1 MTIDRVAR
9 FRRRLRPLLLA
20 AVIAMVALGPTIGLN
35 RFWTRQVILIAI
47 LSLIV
52 SGLNLTFGYAGELA
66 LGQAAV
72 FAAGAYLTGYLAKN
86 VVNDIGLLVIVSC
99 AAALLVGL
107 VTGAPGVRLG
117 GWMLAIS
124 SFFLVLLIPDVV
136 NIIGDPVGGFDGL
149 SGIPLPEFFGNEL
162 TTNAFYVFVVVT
174 AGLWFVLLSNLIKS
188 PRGAEFRVLGAGR
201 TVSASVGVSIY
212 GVKLR
217 AYAIGAAPAG
227 IAGCL
232 FAYLDGFV
240 SPTSFGLSIAVGI
253 LAASVLGGMHTVYGA
268 VLGAALLQLGPLGST
283 AFEDYALVGYGAFL
297 VLGGVLLPKGLA
309 PLVRRLVG
317 RGLDAVGVGDR
328 RRIAAGE
335 SPDRTLPAV
344 PGKELRIENVSKS
357 FGGVQALTSV
367 SLVAAPG
374 RITALIGP
382 NGSGKTTLL
391 NVVSGY
397 YPSDAGSVRLG
408 GIDITRLPAHR
419 RSRIGVGR
427 TFQTPIIPA
436 DLTVR
441 EVVRTGALS
450 GEVSTVATMLRLPSY
465 GRRQHE
471 AAVAVDRIL
480 VALGLEP
487 RADND
492 AGSLPLGTRR
502 LVELGRVLALGP
514 AVMLLDEVA
523 SGLDQDEVKELSIV
537 VRRLRDAGATILLVE
552 HNFDLIAAIADHVV
566 VLAEGA
572 LLAAGTAAEVAADE
586 AVRAEYLGEAPTE
599 HPDLEATEQH
609 ETEHGVAQGPRR

>member
-1 MTIDRVAR
+1 MTMGRVAR
-9 FRRRLRPLLLA
+9 FGGRVRPLRLA
-20 AVIAMVALGPTIGLN
+20 AAVAVVALGPTLGLN

-52 SGLNLTFGYAGELA
+52 SGLNLTFGYARELA

-72 FAAGAYLTGYLAKN
+72 YATGAYLTGYLAKN

-99 AAALLVGL
+99 AAALLIGL
-107 VTGAPGVRLG
+107 ITGAPGVRLG

-136 NIIGDPVGGFDGL
+136 NVIGDPIGRFDGL
-149 SGIPLPEFFGNEL
+149 SGIPLPKFFGHEL
-162 TTNAFYVFVVVT
+162 TTNAFYGFVVVT
-174 AGLWFVLLSNLIKS
+174 AGLWLVLLSNLVNS

-201 TVSASVGVSIY
+201 TLSASLGVSIY

-240 SPTSFGLSIAVGI
+240 SPSSFGLSIAIAI
-253 LAASVLGGMHTVYGA
+253 LAASVLGGAQTVYGA
-268 VLGAALLQLGPLGST
+268 VLGSTLLQLGPLGST
-283 AFEDYALVGYGAFL
+283 AFEDYALVAYGTFL

-309 PLVRRLVG
+309 PLLRRLVG
-317 RGLDAVGVGDR
+317 LGLGAAGVGHR
-328 RRIAAGE
+328 RRIATGAPG
-335 SPDRTLPAV
+335 DRTLPRV
-344 PGKELRIENVSKS
+344 PGKELGVEGVSKS
-357 FGGVQALTSV
+357 FGGVVALQSV
-367 SLVAAPG
+367 SLTAAPG
-374 RITALIGP
+374 KITALIGP

-397 YPSDAGSVRLG
+397 YPSDAGSVRLDAT
-408 GIDITRLPAHR
+408 DITRLPAHR

-427 TFQTPIIPA
+427 TFQTPIIPE

-465 GRRQHE
+465 RRRQRDAA
-471 AAVAVDRIL
+471 AAVERIL
-480 VALGLEP
+480 AALGLEQ
-487 RADND
+487 RADD
-492 AGSLPLGTRR
+492 EAASLPLGTRR

-523 SGLDQDEVKELSIV
+523 SGLDQDEVQELSV
-537 VRRLRDAGATILLVE
+537 VLRRLRHAGATILLVE
-552 HNFDLIAAIADHVV
+552 HNFDLIGAIADHVV
-566 VLAEGA
+566 VLAEGK
-572 LLAAGTAAEVAADE
+572 LLAAGTAAEIAADE

-599 HPDLEATEQH
+599 RPELEATELH
-609 ETEHGVAQGPRR
+609 ETEHAVADRARR